1 MSNND
6 AKILQFRPKNTN
18 IFTKIRLTKR
28 QYKVLFFT
36 SLAIN
41 FVLAIF

>member
-1 MSNND
+1 MPNND
-6 AKILQFRPKNTN
+6 AKILQFRSKNTN
-18 IFTKIRLTKR
+18 IFTKVWLTKR

-41 FVLAIF
+41 FVLALI